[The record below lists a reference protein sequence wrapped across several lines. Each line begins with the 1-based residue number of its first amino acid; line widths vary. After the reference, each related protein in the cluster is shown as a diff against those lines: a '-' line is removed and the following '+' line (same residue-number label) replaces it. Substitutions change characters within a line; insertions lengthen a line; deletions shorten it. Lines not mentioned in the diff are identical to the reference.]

1 MSGALRKRAEALDAA
16 DPLRQYHAR
25 FAHPDAPDGGKALY
39 LCGHSLGLMPLAAR
53 ECVTQEL
60 DDWARL
66 GVEGHHLARRDWIG
80 YSERLTAPLAR
91 LAGAGEHEVVAMNSL
106 TVNLHLLMASFYRP
120 SGRRRCVVIEQGAF
134 PSDRHAVTSQLHWHG
149 LPGDALVE
157 LPSPTDTDGGGERE
171 LEALLG
177 ERGEDIALVL
187 WPGVQYRSGRAFDLR
202 RIAAAAHAA
211 GACCGFDLA
220 HSIGNMPLALHAD
233 GADFAVWCSYKYLNA
248 GPGAIGGAFV
258 HERHARA
265 ALPGLAG
272 WWGHDPET
280 RFRMGPEFVPARG
293 AAGWQVSNPPILSTA
308 PLLASLAIFDSAGME
323 ALRAKSLQMGSL
335 LVAELDSR
343 FAEEVELLT
352 PRAAA
357 QRGSQLSLRLR
368 GGRDRGRGVF
378 EAMGRA
384 GAVMDWR
391 EPDVLRL
398 SFVPLYN
405 RFADVARFCELL
417 ASALAAQQGPTS

>member
-1 MSGALRKRAEALDAA
+1 MSRALRERAEALDAQ
-16 DPLRQYHAR
+16 DPLRQYHER
-25 FAHPDAPDGGKALY
+25 FAHPQGPEGGAVLY

-53 ECVTQEL
+53 QHVTEEM

-80 YSERLTAPLAR
+80 YAERLSAPLAR
-91 LAGAGEHEVVAMNSL
+91 LAGANEHEVVAMNSL

-120 SGRRRCVVIEQGAF
+120 VGRRRCIVIEQGAF
-134 PSDRHAVTSQLHWHG
+134 PSDRHAVSSHIHWHR
-149 LPGDALVE
+149 LPADSLVE
-157 LPSPTDTDGGGERE
+157 LPSPTDAEGGGEPE
-171 LEALLG
+171 LEALLR
-177 ERGEDIALVL
+177 ERGEEIALVL
-187 WPGVQYRSGRAFDLR
+187 WPGVQYRSGRAFDLG
-202 RIAAAAHAA
+202 RIAAAAHTA

-220 HSIGNMPLALHAD
+220 HSIGNMPLNLHGD

-272 WWGHDPET
+272 WWGHDPAT
-280 RFRMGPEFVPARG
+280 RFRMGPEFVPAHG
-293 AAGWQVSNPPILSTA
+293 AAGWQVSNPPILSAA
-308 PLLASLAIFDSAGME
+308 PLLASLAIFGSAGMD
-323 ALRAKSLQMGSL
+323 ALRAKSLQMSSL

-343 FAEEVELLT
+343 FGDDVELLT
-352 PRAAA
+352 PRAAT

-368 GGRDRGRGVF
+368 GGRHRGRQVF
-378 EAMGRA
+378 EAMGKA

-405 RFADVARFCELL
+405 RFADVAHFCELL
-417 ASALAAQQGPTS
+417 ASALGAQRESTS